1 MNITETQAAGLSKM
15 FPLSPTIE
23 RDAKVF
29 ATKTLSLIAE
39 QLGDQPLPDLRVIQ
53 GMLNQAHCKAI
64 AQSREED
71 VTDALAVVAGASL
84 IECKR
89 FVDALVERVSS
100 LVGVAIELEDAA
112 FVLENEIAAEESC

>member
-1 MNITETQAAGLSKM
+1 MQMQSTA
-15 FPLSPTIE
+15 PLEAPPKE
-23 RDAKVF
+23 
-29 ATKTLSLIAE
+29 
-39 QLGDQPLPDLRVIQ
+39 
-53 GMLNQAHCKAI
+53 
-64 AQSREED
+64 REED